1 MLKRTLNMG
10 KAHKKGWPK
19 LIEIGKCDIIN
30 QINHSK
36 RKNLSDFENHEV
48 T

>member
-10 KAHKKGWPK
+10 KKLYKAHKKGWPK
-19 LIEIGKCDIIN
+19 LIEIGKCDIIQKGN
-30 QINHSK
+30 
-36 RKNLSDFENHEV
+36 NLSDFENHEV

>member
-10 KAHKKGWPK
+10 KKLYKALKKGWPK

-30 QINHSK
+30 QINHPK
-36 RKNLSDFENHEV
+36 RKKSF
-48 T
+48 